1 MHVTRL
7 SAPLRRALV
16 VVGIGWMTT
25 FGAAQDPS
33 DGRGPATPPS
43 GSAREA
49 MWPAA
54 TAADWAKPVAITF
67 QRTWKDALAVSK
79 ETNKPI
85 LVCINMD
92 GEIASEHYAGI
103 RYRDP
108 EIAKLYEPYVCVIAS
123 VYRHNPR
130 DHDDQGRRILCPRFG
145 SVTCGEHIWIE
156 PLIFEKFCDGRRV
169 APRHIAV
176 DLNGKETYDIYYRN
190 DVKSVLEDVRDQVPQ
205 DEARKPKIIVRG
217 DRPILER
224 VGSRAIEDRKAVEK
238 AYREGDK
245 NTRQSI
251 LDAAMK
257 HADAEQI
264 DLMRLAIFGLDV
276 NASRTARKALAEV
289 KTPDAADLLSDAMRV
304 PMDAEERATLIAA
317 LKRLGA
323 DSPRARWLA
332 GVHEGLEGGST
343 TVDVKRWLE
352 PQIKGQP
359 GAKRGEY
366 TAGFASDVESRA
378 RASQERPEDPQ
389 VHLDLAES
397 ALALAMK
404 APNVYGDNP
413 RLARL
418 VSRQMFDDARAAAAD
433 ASKLGAKGWRIDA
446 VSALIDYYSG
456 NREAAYPKAEK
467 AVKQLPPG
475 HTGWS
480 SMAVITI
487 FAEARWKAIKQAV
500 KDGKSIP
507 PEWLRDL
514 NAAYSMLLKHPMGT
528 DGQVLWHYELL
539 SWLGA
544 RYRSERVLQEGIK
557 RFQTSVP
564 LHAKLRDRII
574 KFRGPDMLE
583 MTYASMVEAAD
594 NPTRL
599 LPFAGYA
606 STVAGNQNRRAR
618 RFKEAL
624 AAYER
629 AITYYE
635 RSVKEDARY
644 QEVADDEIAHALA
657 AMARVNYQ
665 LEDDDAA
672 LKNILASF
680 QRKADMAG
688 ERDGMGITPGETAQ
702 MILARLRD
710 NKRFEEAKQLDEA
723 LGKLDRELLRP
734 DRGLEEP
741 VPEDK

>member
-1 MHVTRL
+1 MDGGPPIIPR
-7 SAPLRRALV
+7 
-16 VVGIGWMTT
+16 
-25 FGAAQDPS
+25 GA
-33 DGRGPATPPS
+33 
-43 GSAREA
+43 AREA
-49 MWPAA
+49 MWPAP
-54 TAADWAKPVAITF
+54 TAEDWAKPVKITF

-156 PLIFEKFCDGRRV
+156 PIVFEKFCDGRRV

-176 DLNGKETYDIYYRN
+176 DLDGKETYDIYYRN
-190 DVKSVLEDVRDQVPQ
+190 DVKSVLDDVRDRVPQ
-205 DEARKPKIIVRG
+205 DEARKPKVIVRG

-224 VGSRAIEDRKAVEK
+224 VASRAVEDREAVEE
-238 AYREGDK
+238 AYRKGDK
-245 NTRQSI
+245 QTRQSI

-257 HADAEQI
+257 HGDAEQI
-264 DLMRLAIFGLDV
+264 DLLRLAIFGLDV
-276 NASRTARKALAEV
+276 NASRTARKALSQVQTA
-289 KTPDAADLLSDAMRV
+289 DAADLLSDAMRV
-304 PMDAEERATLIAA
+304 PMDAEERAALIAA

-323 DSPRARWLA
+323 ESPRARWLA

-352 PQIKGQP
+352 PQTKGQP
-359 GAKRGEY
+359 GAKPGEY

-378 RASQERPEDPQ
+378 RASQERPKDPAA
-389 VHLDLAES
+389 HLDLAE
-397 ALALAMK
+397 ATLALAMK
-404 APNVYGDNP
+404 APQVYSDNP

-418 VSRQMFDDARAAAAD
+418 VTRQLFEDARQATEEAA
-433 ASKLGAKGWRIDA
+433 KLGAKGWRVDA
-446 VSALIDYYSG
+446 VSALADYYSG
-456 NREAAYPKAEK
+456 NREAAYVTAEK
-467 AVKQLPPG
+467 AVKELPPG

-487 FAEARWKAIKQAV
+487 FAEARWKAIKAAV
-500 KDGKSIP
+500 KEGQNLP

-528 DGQVLWHYELL
+528 EGQVLWHYELL

-544 RYRSERVLQEGIK
+544 RYRSVRVLQEGIQ
-557 RFQTSVP
+557 RFDTSRA
-564 LHAKLRDRII
+564 LHAKLRERVI
-574 KFRGPDMLE
+574 KFRGPDALE
-583 MTYASMVEAAD
+583 MTYASMVESAE

-606 STVAGNQNRRAR
+606 SVAAAEQNRRAR
-618 RFKEAL
+618 RFKQAL
-624 AAYER
+624 AAYDRANTYYDR
-629 AITYYE
+629 AI
-635 RSVKEDARY
+635 KEDERY
-644 QEVADDEIAHALA
+644 KPSSDNAIALSLA
-657 AMARVNYQ
+657 GMARVAYQ
-665 LEDDDAA
+665 LENDDDA
-672 LKNILASF
+672 LKFILASF
-680 QRKADMAG
+680 ARQPQMAG

-710 NKRFEEAKQLDEA
+710 NKRFEEAKRLDEA
-723 LGKLDRELLRP
+723 LGKLDKELLRP

-741 VPEDK
+741 APEEK